1 MYCTAHGGSALD
13 SDGGRIVVC
22 LFGWFREKEAI
33 MLRISHFRLCVF
45 VLMLAGTITAQ
56 SKPEAQDYDIKEHY
70 TKYEYRIPMRDGVHL
85 FTAVYVPKDNSRS
98 YPFLINR
105 TPYSVGPYGE
115 DQYRTRLGPAP
126 DFDKAGYIFVFQDV
140 RGRWMSE
147 GKFVEMRPHIDNKK
161 SNKDVD
167 DSSDLYDTI
176 DWLLKNVPDN
186 NGNAGIWGISYPGFL
201 TSASI
206 IDSHPA
212 LKAASPQAPMTNLF
226 MGDDAYHG
234 GVFMLDANFGFYT
247 FFKPQDDPQLPP
259 KTPVPFDF
267 GTKDGYEFYLNVGP
281 ISNLSKYLDGKS
293 SLYDDQMNHDTYDDY
308 WKVRDLAPHMKNIHC
323 AVLTV
328 GGWFD
333 AEDLQGPFSTFHAID
348 KNNSGIFNALVVGPW
363 VHGGWYRYDG
373 SHLGRVQF
381 DANTGDYYRKNILFP
396 FFEQYLK
403 GNGDAKLPKAFV
415 FETGTNVWRRYS
427 AWPPKEAVEK
437 TLYFHAGG
445 GLSFEVPEGG
455 GGAPAYDEYVSDPAK
470 PVPFVNYVANEVPQ
484 EYMDSDQRFATSR
497 TDVLVYETPV
507 LQEDVTIAGPIAPHL
522 FVSTSGT
529 DSDWDVKLI
538 DVYPN
543 DYPDSKSDELK
554 PEDKGKPKTDVG
566 PAPFTVAGYQQLVRG
581 EPFRGKF
588 RHSFEKPEPFTPGK
602 VEEIDF
608 HMQDVNHTF
617 RRGHRIMVQVQSSWF
632 PLTDR
637 NPQTFVN
644 IPYAKPSDFVKA
656 TERIY
661 HTKEEAS
668 GIVVGVLPTP
678 GPAEA
683 QK

>member
-1 MYCTAHGGSALD
+1 
-13 SDGGRIVVC
+13 
-22 LFGWFREKEAI
+22 
-33 MLRISHFRLCVF
+33 MLRISQVRLCLLILL
-45 VLMLAGTITAQ
+45 LMGNLAAQ
-56 SKPEAQDYDIKEHY
+56 NKPDGQDYDVKEHY
-70 TKYEYRIPMRDGVHL
+70 TKYEYRIAMRDGVHL
-85 FTAVYVPKDNSRS
+85 FTSVYVPKDSSRS
-98 YPFLINR
+98 YPFLIDR
-105 TPYSVGPYGE
+105 TPYAITPYGE
-115 DQYRTRLGPAP
+115 DQFRKQLGPSP
-126 DFDKAGYIFVFQDV
+126 EFDKAGYIFVFQDV
-140 RGRWMSE
+140 RGRYMSE
-147 GKFVEMRPHIDNKK
+147 GTFVEMRPHIDNKK
-161 SNKDVD
+161 SSKDVD

-176 DWLLKNVPDN
+176 DWLLKNVPNN
-186 NGNAGIWGISYPGFL
+186 NGNAGIWGISYPGFF

-234 GVFMLDANFGFYT
+234 GAFMLDANFGFYA
-247 FFKPQDDPQLPP
+247 FFKPQENPQLPP

-267 GTKDGYEFYLNVGP
+267 GTKDAYEFYLKVGP

-293 SLYDDQMNHDTYDDY
+293 ALFDDQMNHNTYDDY
-308 WKVRDLAPHMKNIHC
+308 WKARDLAPHMKNIHC

-363 VHGGWYRYDG
+363 VHGGWARYDG
-373 SHLGRVQF
+373 NHLGRVEF

-403 GNGDAKLPKAFV
+403 GNGDAKLPKAYV

-427 AWPPKEAVEK
+427 AWPPKDAVAK
-437 TLYFHAGG
+437 TLYFRAGG
-445 GLSFEVPEGG
+445 KLSFDPPGG
-455 GGAPAYDEYVSDPAK
+455 DAGSPAYDEYVSDPAK
-470 PVPFVNYVANEVPQ
+470 PVPFVNYVASSVPQ
-484 EYMDSDQRFATSR
+484 EYMDSDQRFADGR

-507 LQEDVTIAGPIAPHL
+507 LQNDVTIAGPITPHL

-543 DYPDSKSDELK
+543 DYPDSKLDEPK
-554 PEDKGKPKTDVG
+554 PEDKGKPRTDV
-566 PAPFTVAGYQQLVRG
+566 PPPPFIMAGYQQLVRG

-588 RHSFEKPEPFTPGK
+588 RQSFEKPEPFTPGK
-602 VEEIDF
+602 VEEINF

-644 IPYAKPSDFVKA
+644 IPYAKPTDFVKA
-656 TERIY
+656 TERVY
-661 HTKEEAS
+661 HDNAQAS

-678 GPAEA
+678 ETAES
-683 QK
+683 K